1 MSAGSFCH
9 EQHNELPETD
19 VFEKW
24 FYTAL
29 AQWGDSNN
37 SDTI

>member
-24 FYTAL
+24 FYTAQG
-29 AQWGDSNN
+29 AMR
-37 SDTI
+37 